1 MSVME
6 VVEFYFRASE
16 DSADQIRRY
25 EVDSFEEAISKFH
38 QEFPDENTR
47 PRIFRVRTE
56 KPT

>member
-1 MSVME
+1 ME
-6 VVEFYFRASE
+6 IVEFYFRTPE
-16 DSADQIRRY
+16 DSTDQIRRY

-38 QEFPDENTR
+38 QELPDESTR

>member
-1 MSVME
+1 MLVME
-6 VVEFYFRASE
+6 VVEFYFKTPE
-16 DSADQIRRY
+16 DSTDQIRRY

-38 QEFPDENTR
+38 QEFPDESTR